1 MWGIIRKI
9 KMFSSLEEGGLGEAR
24 GPIRPPLA
32 PLGLFGRRN
41 VRV

>member
-1 MWGIIRKI
+1 MWGIIKKI

-24 GPIRPPLA
+24 GPMVPPLA
-32 PLGLFGRRN
+32 PPGLFSRRN